1 MGQRSPPDISQWPM
15 FEGSRCL
22 LYNNHKKQVEKTA
35 ISHHDQIVNGGVD
48 GQLFTFNGSCIF
60 VHDGE
65 SRASKAICLLLGV
78 CLLCCRA
85 FGQSVAEI
93 HSIA

>member
-48 GQLFTFNGSCIF
+48 G
-60 VHDGE
+60 E